1 MAIFKGSRYEY
12 STVDFVSV
20 TEDGVE
26 NPIVFYQFSELGL
39 VRYWVHEYVEGERL
53 DQIAY
58 KYYKKPEYW
67 WIIPEYNP
75 QLEDVTDIPAGTL
88 LRIPNV

>member
-12 STVDFVSV
+12 STVDFFA
-20 TEDGVE
+20 TEPNGVE
-26 NPIVFYQFSELGL
+26 NPVVFYTFSELGL
-39 VRYWVHEYVEGERL
+39 VRYWIHEYVEGERL

-58 KYYKKPEYW
+58 KYYQKPEYW

-75 QLEDVTDIPAGTL
+75 ELEDITNIPSGTL